1 MNGSDAQHNYP
12 IFKKIYKDVAEEVEN
27 ELSGNTVKEVKFVQR
42 LYNGIAHHA
51 SLNDPKVSMV
61 ILKATPNSPGFKELS
76 FGPEL
81 KEAMEQFDLQ
91 VSYQPDPPK
100 IQIHGR
106 PIGTEALEEVSGAT
120 MLIQARTNMKGD
132 SAKGYIRSIIEM
144 GGLLKAIAVVEDKI
158 EDQEPPADQQSP
170 AVEPQTAPVNQTKQ
184 TNDPNAT
191 V

>member
-1 MNGSDAQHNYP
+1 
-12 IFKKIYKDVAEEVEN
+12 
-27 ELSGNTVKEVKFVQR
+27 
-42 LYNGIAHHA
+42 
-51 SLNDPKVSMV
+51 MV
-61 ILKATPNSPGFKELS
+61 ILKATPNSPGFTELS

-81 KEAMEQFDLQ
+81 KEAMDQFDLQ
-91 VSYQPDPPK
+91 VSYQADPPK
-100 IQIHGR
+100 IQVHGR
-106 PIGTEALEEVSGAT
+106 PIGTEALQQVSGAT